1 MFTNQ
6 ITNNNNSRKKE
17 IDYDDDDDDNQYNNE
32 SYDDI
37 GRFDNN
43 QDNDTDDTDEEEQE
57 EEDSQDKEYE
67 KDLNYTKSG
76 RNVDVNDDIG
86 EILESIDQGALE
98 KLGIRKADGT
108 PYQSMTELVEDLSKD
123 GHTRHLLNITD
134 TVEKKLESLPTSV
147 IDTYLEQSSQLV
159 QLHNV
164 IQENDKI
171 LASIE
176 EVFQSF
182 DDELHDLIKD
192 MPDTHVTTMLVS
204 QSLENRMK
212 TRDAVS
218 AIVKRIVIPPS
229 LINSI
234 TSDDINEEY
243 VQNIQLLTKRVENL
257 EDLMGIQAKFGED
270 IAFEIDLLKKKA
282 CYSVRDF
289 LLKLIIGLR
298 KPRTNVQILQQS
310 KLFKYSALNQFI
322 YDNSPSFAVEIKNLY
337 LETVSRIFIS
347 YFKNYGGSLSK
358 VYVPIATKSDV
369 VGYYDNTIKGY
380 FGTTSKAAVD
390 TFKAS
395 AFNLNVPNL
404 PNDIWTSIRSEEI
417 LDKPDTTTTN
427 MLRRSHILL
436 RATDA
441 PLIVPHTAIK
451 NAKKYPFEQIFRSM
465 NILLLDTVCSEYLF
479 DQKWFAKPL
488 VSNKETSGLIK
499 PMFDKIFQVFY
510 ENINQYVSTS
520 YDCLGILLCI
530 KLNQMFVNILNERR
544 IDIPCLSNY
553 FHQVDVILW
562 DKFSELFKRNI
573 DSLKIA
579 LTKDSGVVDF
589 RPHIYTR
596 RFSEFYASISEIIGG
611 GVADSRVTAWVAVLR
626 SSMERLLEH
635 LSNNFP
641 DKKTKSMFLINNYDV
656 VLSVLRENN
665 LPENDEG
672 YILFNQLLIDQTNIY
687 IEEQLYSHFKT
698 LIDYIK
704 ITESQTM
711 SSQQASIDKDAMN
724 TLICDFSQRW
734 RDVLQRSHLDVM
746 TNYSNF
752 NLGSNISKKIIFQFL
767 IYYKRFDELVKRALK
782 QSGQDQ
788 ATQSIKTTFIP
799 ISTITYEVQKKNFI
813 TILLVFLLTIVYTSF
828 ATDIDTIIKEADEL
842 FKTARYDASVEKYT
856 MAIDMIGDASS
867 ESSDMSSKLTS
878 VLFKRAGIYQTK
890 GKNILALSD
899 LNRALQYN
907 PTNIHAKLK
916 RAKILTSLGR
926 FEDATDE
933 YKSVLKTKPDNP
945 EAKKQLA
952 LIQKTSSQ
960 LERAKELYEGNKLND
975 LLPVLNSILESTP
988 DNKQSRLW
996 RCECTFNIKD
1006 YRRVIDDTTA
1016 VLKADG
1022 SNLEAMY
1029 WRSKAFFALG
1039 EKDAALKFIKDGL
1052 KFDSDHSK
1060 LKQELTRITKFDRNT
1075 KEANDFF
1082 VQGRYEESL
1091 RETNSALELEP
1102 NHPQYSPS
1110 LYLLKCKVLL
1120 KLRKGQDAINACGK
1134 SIELDDNSADA
1145 YYNRGEAFMY
1155 TEEYDRA
1162 LADFQKAHEK
1172 SPNDHNIMDGIRRA
1186 QQKQKQ
1192 AKRKDYYKLLGV
1204 DKGATP
1210 QEIKKAFKKLAL
1222 THHPDKGDQSE
1233 ESKKKYV
1240 EMTEAYET
1248 LIDQDKRDRY
1258 DRGEDVNDP
1267 MAGRQQQQGFGGGFP
1282 FGGGF
1287 GFGGGGHHHQQQ
1299 QHFTFNFGGF
1309 GH

>member
-1 MFTNQ
+1 MNIDRQFKSVFIVNTYLHSVIIKHIKQ
-6 ITNNNNSRKKE
+6 INRLLSAPYDRKSYYYEPIGYYNWYQLTEYPIQLARHGYFDQLQSTLLVLEQK
-17 IDYDDDDDDNQYNNE
+17 YANFKWFGDDDDDSGGYQQADNYNHKRKWIPNLKEIIRSSMRYPFILKNLGHIINKPYQDDHSCVINKRNKFIQEFMYTRYGVDNLEEFIETVTTFSLKAGDMSQIKWIESIHNNDSILNVMKKYTISDTCFFQSSNQEFVYSCLTRYPELLGNFELTMYLRDRENTTMINNLFDNDMHRIENSLPRTILHSSMKRNHPRAIEIIHYFGKNE
-32 SYDDI
+32 SLKRVLLGPNALDNACLSPGGLPILLNMVEYFPGHLRTLTQSGMDRAIIRGHVDLVRYILDNTKLTINMDMAATEGQIKILKLGYSNPNEQQQQQITQQSLISAVNGHLDTFKWVIDKYPSMLFNIDDPYFKRAISSENSNAEMFKLIPHEIINFDLVMEIAIEQERLDFVQVIVQLANQI
-37 GRFDNN
+37 GYTFKQPSFLPIVCQKPKSVFFTSNSKIEIFKYLYEQGHVKYFGDNN
-43 QDNDTDDTDEEEQE
+43 YEQHLTALYNCL
-57 EEDSQDKEYE
+57 EYGWHE
-67 KDLNYTKSG
+67 PARLL
-76 RNVDVNDDIG
+76 IG
-86 EILESIDQGALE
+86 ILQKMCGEYARDRYLPRKESIDKAL
-98 KLGIRKADGT
+98 RS
-108 PYQSMTELVEDLSKD
+108 Y
-123 GHTRHLLNITD
+123 N
-134 TVEKKLESLPTSV
+134 
-147 IDTYLEQSSQLV
+147 IDTIKLILEYYSV
-159 QLHNV
+159 DEFPRV
-164 IQENDKI
+164 KENDFFNY
-171 LASIE
+171 SIE
-176 EVFQSF
+176 ESK
-182 DDELHDLIKD
+182 DPELVQFLYHTFKD
-192 MPDTHVTTMLVS
+192 QDTLTVS
-204 QSLENRMK
+204 QF
-212 TRDAVS
+212 VS
-218 AIVKRIVIPPS
+218 IHSHRTFKFLLANHLINANMYKNKFHYNTIGIPP
-229 LINSI
+229 
-234 TSDDINEEY
+234 Y
-243 VQNIQLLTKRVENL
+243 
-257 EDLMGIQAKFGED
+257 
-270 IAFEIDLLKKKA
+270 
-282 CYSVRDF
+282 
-289 LLKLIIGLR
+289 
-298 KPRTNVQILQQS
+298 
-310 KLFKYSALNQFI
+310 
-322 YDNSPSFAVEIKNLY
+322 
-337 LETVSRIFIS
+337 
-347 YFKNYGGSLSK
+347 
-358 VYVPIATKSDV
+358 
-369 VGYYDNTIKGY
+369 
-380 FGTTSKAAVD
+380 
-390 TFKAS
+390 
-395 AFNLNVPNL
+395 
-404 PNDIWTSIRSEEI
+404 
-417 LDKPDTTTTN
+417 
-427 MLRRSHILL
+427 
-436 RATDA
+436 
-441 PLIVPHTAIK
+441 
-451 NAKKYPFEQIFRSM
+451 
-465 NILLLDTVCSEYLF
+465 
-479 DQKWFAKPL
+479 
-488 VSNKETSGLIK
+488 
-499 PMFDKIFQVFY
+499 
-510 ENINQYVSTS
+510 
-520 YDCLGILLCI
+520 
-530 KLNQMFVNILNERR
+530 
-544 IDIPCLSNY
+544 
-553 FHQVDVILW
+553 
-562 DKFSELFKRNI
+562 
-573 DSLKIA
+573 
-579 LTKDSGVVDF
+579 
-589 RPHIYTR
+589 
-596 RFSEFYASISEIIGG
+596 
-611 GVADSRVTAWVAVLR
+611 
-626 SSMERLLEH
+626 
-635 LSNNFP
+635 NN
-641 DKKTKSMFLINNYDV
+641 
-656 VLSVLRENN
+656 
-665 LPENDEG
+665 
-672 YILFNQLLIDQTNIY
+672 
-687 IEEQLYSHFKT
+687 
-698 LIDYIK
+698 
-704 ITESQTM
+704 
-711 SSQQASIDKDAMN
+711 
-724 TLICDFSQRW
+724 
-734 RDVLQRSHLDVM
+734 
-746 TNYSNF
+746 
-752 NLGSNISKKIIFQFL
+752 
-767 IYYKRFDELVKRALK
+767 
-782 QSGQDQ
+782 
-788 ATQSIKTTFIP
+788 
-799 ISTITYEVQKKNFI
+799 
-813 TILLVFLLTIVYTSF
+813 
-828 ATDIDTIIKEADEL
+828 IDTIIKEADEL

-907 PTNIHAKLK
+907 PTNVHAKLK

-960 LERAKELYEGNKLND
+960 LEQAKELYEGNKLND

-996 RCECTFNIKD
+996 RCECSFNIKD

-1029 WRSKAFFALG
+1029 WRAKAFFALG

-1287 GFGGGGHHHQQQ
+1287 GFGGGGGGGHHHQQQ